1 MDFPSPAQRRAKLFS
16 PGDMV
21 CPFGKPEFVS
31 GIVVEVFPKIGMVD
45 VEFPDRV
52 TRYQADELRNLSNP
66 QYFDPQGNVM
76 QARKASRKPKPGDKV
91 WSYQVFRD
99 GKIMQIS
106 RPYREEVMRVEGN
119 TVYMVDHKAKVTDFG
134 RGKTWHFSDEESPQ
148 GRTASMDK
156 SALYWAAPDRKYRAT
171 RDELPYG
178 PYKCPRCKTEEGEC
192 VPMRTSTLQRTEGK
206 NFKIWVCPSCTFAI
220 QDSDVIN
227 CPVE

>member
-1 MDFPSPAQRRAKLFS
+1 MDFPSPAQRRAKLFM

-76 QARKASRKPKPGDKV
+76 QARKASAK
-91 WSYQVFRD
+91 
-99 GKIMQIS
+99 
-106 RPYREEVMRVEGN
+106 
-119 TVYMVDHKAKVTDFG
+119 KAAF
-134 RGKTWHFSDEESPQ
+134 
-148 GRTASMDK
+148 DK

-192 VPMRTSTLQRTEGK
+192 VPMRKSTLQRTEGK